1 MNGFKSVNMMRFSF
15 SKKDHSGFSVEYA
28 FIPSTGSQE
37 KESQKHDSE
46 QDLH

>member
-1 MNGFKSVNMMRFSF
+1 MMRFSLF
-15 SKKDHSGFSVEYA
+15 KKDHSGFSVGYV

-37 KESQKHDSE
+37 KESQKHESE